1 MYAIRESA
9 QKINGVVV
17 DTFERQV
24 HTEDA
29 VLRVEAGTT
38 GPTGGDRSSG
48 SRTFLD
54 LTVLYGDFLIEPE
67 REEDGKVI
75 GVRIASCG
83 DDGLEALMKA
93 LDFSLHAYVDQC
105 SGEDD

>member
-17 DTFERQV
+17 DTFER
-24 HTEDA
+24 
-29 VLRVEAGTT
+29 
-38 GPTGGDRSSG
+38 
-48 SRTFLD
+48 FLD

>member
-24 HTEDA
+24 HTEGA

-38 GPTGGDRSSG
+38 GPTGGARASG

-54 LTVLYGDFLIEPE
+54 LTVLYGDYLLEPE
-67 REEDGKVI
+67 CDEDGKVI
-75 GVRIASCG
+75 GIRIASCG
-83 DDGLEALMKA
+83 DDALEALMKA

-105 SGEDD
+105 NGEDD

>member
-17 DTFERQV
+17 DTYERQI
-24 HTEDA
+24 HTEKA

-38 GPTGGDRSSG
+38 GPTGGDRASG

-67 REEDGKVI
+67 QEEDGKVI
-75 GVRIASCG
+75 GIRIASCG
-83 DDGLEALMKA
+83 DDSLEALMKA
-93 LDFSLHAYVDQC
+93 LEFSLHAYVDQC
-105 SGEDD
+105 NGDDD

>member
-1 MYAIRESA
+1 MTPS
-9 QKINGVVV
+9 NGRY
-17 DTFERQV
+17 TRRTLFSG
-24 HTEDA
+24 
-29 VLRVEAGTT
+29 EAGTT

-67 REEDGKVI
+67 QEEDGKVI

>member
-1 MYAIRESA
+1 MTPSNARYTRRALFSGWKPEP
-9 QKINGVVV
+9 
-17 DTFERQV
+17 QV
-24 HTEDA
+24 PLA
-29 VLRVEAGTT
+29 
-38 GPTGGDRSSG
+38 SG

-93 LDFSLHAYVDQC
+93 LDFSLHAYIDQC

>member
-1 MYAIRESA
+1 M
-9 QKINGVVV
+9 
-17 DTFERQV
+17 
-24 HTEDA
+24 
-29 VLRVEAGTT
+29 
-38 GPTGGDRSSG
+38 
-48 SRTFLD
+48 
-54 LTVLYGDFLIEPE
+54 
-67 REEDGKVI
+67 I

>member
-24 HTEDA
+24 HTEGA

-38 GPTGGDRSSG
+38 GPTGGDRASG

-54 LTVLYGDFLIEPE
+54 LTVLYGDFLLEPE

-75 GVRIASCG
+75 GIRIASCG

-93 LDFSLHAYVDQC
+93 LDFALHAYVDQC
-105 SGEDD
+105 NDEDD

>member
-1 MYAIRESA
+1 MQRLTCISRRQLTTTTDMEEE
-9 QKINGVVV
+9 KGVVV

-38 GPTGGDRSSG
+38 GPTGGDRSSD

-67 REEDGKVI
+67 REEDLFQVHSSEMTG
-75 GVRIASCG
+75 S
-83 DDGLEALMKA
+83 
-93 LDFSLHAYVDQC
+93 
-105 SGEDD
+105 

>member
-17 DTFERQV
+17 DTFER
-24 HTEDA
+24 
-29 VLRVEAGTT
+29 
-38 GPTGGDRSSG
+38 
-48 SRTFLD
+48 
-54 LTVLYGDFLIEPE
+54 EPE